1 MLISFL
7 ALVVAYDYHPN
18 AQTLYEAHLKPK
30 APTFHNDRLQV
41 QSTTVP
47 ERTMWTYVVQIA
59 NAIKAVHDAGLA
71 VRMIDA
77 TKVLLTGKN
86 RHDQLSQGFLPAYL
100 MNFRSFHRVRVSSC
114 GIIDVLT
121 YDTRQ
126 DINILQQDDL
136 AMFGQLVFALCCN
149 NLAAMNNVSK
159 ALETLG
165 RQYSSDM
172 KNVALFL
179 ISKPGPHKVRHF

>member
-30 APTFHNDRLQV
+30 VSTFHNDRLQV

-86 RHDQLSQGFLPAYL
+86 RYDQLSRGFLVAYL
-100 MNFRSFHRVRVSSC
+100 ICNLNFHSFAGSALAHAESS
-114 GIIDVLT
+114 T
-121 YDTRQ
+121 YLPT
-126 DINILQQDDL
+126 ILVKISTS
-136 AMFGQLVFALCCN
+136 F
-149 NLAAMNNVSK
+149 SK
-159 ALETLG
+159 TTSRCSG
-165 RQYSSDM
+165 
-172 KNVALFL
+172 N
-179 ISKPGPHKVRHF
+179 